1 MGRQSTIQ
9 TRNVSELRVTARIL
23 TMLAIVAGLFFTRGF
38 INNGVLEEEN
48 SLMATAAVG
57 FLLLAVFGLAMA
69 FRWEKWGGI
78 LAIVGGLGVGLIA
91 FVSTDRWSKA
101 MCYGGPFLSTGW
113 LALAAWR
120 RFRVKEAAASE

>member
-23 TMLAIVAGLFFTRGF
+23 TMLAIVAGLFFTRVF
-38 INNGVLEEEN
+38 INSGVLEEEN
-48 SLMATAAVG
+48 SLMAKAAVG
-57 FLLLAVFGLAMA
+57 FLLLAVFGLALA

-91 FVSTDRWSKA
+91 FVSTGSWIKA
-101 MCYGGPFLSTGW
+101 MFYSGPFLITG
-113 LALAAWR
+113 LLSLAAWR